1 MDHDHHIYWATTTWF
16 TSSFTHGD
24 HAFEWTTPQRYEHQE
39 PAGITL
45 RETKIRDLSWGLWTS
60 KSPFFDQNNYQFKE
74 KGYSTYQLK
83 WSSKKMV
90 IENGIQYWPILDFS
104 WKKNIELNYQ
114 KLALWKY
121 LCSALGISARTWF
134 TAQAQ
139 WVTGTHREQS
149 KRAISPGRRLRCKLG
164 RWLN

>member
-1 MDHDHHIYWATTTWF
+1 MGHDHHIYWATTTWF

-60 KSPFFDQNNYQFKE
+60 KSPFFDQNNCQFKE

-83 WSSKKMV
+83 WSSKK
-90 IENGIQYWPILDFS
+90 NGHRKWHTVLTNSRFFL
-104 WKKNIELNYQ
+104 KK
-114 KLALWKY
+114 KY
-121 LCSALGISARTWF
+121 RTQLPKVGTLKISLFRAWNFCTHLIHG
-134 TAQAQ
+134 
-139 WVTGTHREQS
+139 TGPVGHRHT
-149 KRAISPGRRLRCKLG
+149 
-164 RWLN
+164 

>member
-1 MDHDHHIYWATTTWF
+1 MGHDHHIYWATTTWF

-60 KSPFFDQNNYQFKE
+60 KSPFFDQNNCQFKE

-83 WSSKKMV
+83 WSSKKNGHRKWHTV
-90 IENGIQYWPILDFS
+90 LTNSRFFLKKKYNSTTKSWHFENIFVPRLEFLHAPDSRHRPSGSQAHIGSNQRERYRLVGDFDAS
-104 WKKNIELNYQ
+104 
-114 KLALWKY
+114 
-121 LCSALGISARTWF
+121 
-134 TAQAQ
+134 
-139 WVTGTHREQS
+139 
-149 KRAISPGRRLRCKLG
+149 
-164 RWLN
+164 